1 MTKGQKLLAFQECF
15 SRSVGTF
22 KNGEWLNAT
31 MTELVACLSTGKGT
45 WGHVNRLID
54 DIQWD
59 KVILF
64 TNAYGKENFTAN
76 AKTEVIVI
84 DPEQGLKELRDVMFN
99 ELKAK
104 VKSAEIAV
112 NFISGTGREHM
123 ALMSAALRLGVGVR
137 LFALTKEGAEEI

>member
-1 MTKGQKLLAFQECF
+1 
-15 SRSVGTF
+15 
-22 KNGEWLNAT
+22 

-54 DIQWD
+54 DVQWD

-76 AKTEVIVI
+76 AKTEVIVV
-84 DPEQGLKELRDVMFN
+84 DPEQGLKELRDVIYN
-99 ELKAK
+99 ELKARIK
-104 VKSAEIAV
+104 GTEIAI

-123 ALMSAALRLGVGVR
+123 ALVSATLKLGVGVR
-137 LFALTKEGAEEI
+137 LLALTKEGAEEL

>member
-1 MTKGQKLLAFQECF
+1 
-15 SRSVGTF
+15 
-22 KNGEWLNAT
+22 

-76 AKTEVIVI
+76 AKTELVIV
-84 DPEQGLKELRDVMFN
+84 DPEQGLKELRDVMLK
-99 ELKAK
+99 ELQAR
-104 VKSAEIAV
+104 VKSTEIAV

-137 LFALTKEGAEEI
+137 LFALTKEGAEEL

>member
-1 MTKGQKLLAFQECF
+1 MTD
-15 SRSVGTF
+15 
-22 KNGEWLNAT
+22 
-31 MTELVACLSTGKGT
+31 LVACLSTGKGT

-54 DIQWD
+54 DIHIQWD

-137 LFALTKEGAEEI
+137 LMALTKEGAEEI